1 MSKARVLADLVSA
14 GGELADGTIS
24 VAEVTG
30 AAPTADPT
38 FTGTVTAPTINASTG
53 LQIGGVAVTASAAD
67 LNGVTGVNTNV
78 QAQLDTKKEE
88 FTTVVVTSNT
98 TAVADRRYFLNA
110 SSITLTL
117 PASPSAGDTVAITE
131 IAGNTDNVLGRNG
144 SNIMSLAEDMTID
157 SAYAAFQLQY
167 VDATI
172 GWAVAQ

>member
-1 MSKARVLADLVSA
+1 MSKARVLADLVAA

-53 LQIGGVAVTASAAD
+53 LQIGGVAITASAED

-88 FTTVVVTSNT
+88 FTPVVVTSNT

-110 SSITLTL
+110 AGVTLTL
-117 PASPSAGDTVAITE
+117 PASPSVGDTVSLSE
-131 IAGNTDNVLGRNG
+131 MGGNGDNILGRNG
-144 SNIMSLAEDMTID
+144 SNIQSLAEDMTID
-157 SAYAAFQLQY
+157 SAYASFQLQY
-167 VDATI
+167 VDATV
-172 GWAVAQ
+172 GWAISH